1 MSKDSSSTESDRTI
15 AAGNPVVDPAAKQ
28 AVEHILAEVESS
40 SPALWTG
47 VYVGALLNL
56 VMIAA
61 LVAANRVPSL
71 EPYALERNA
80 ASYGLFVLLLLVPLI
95 RFLKRPV
102 RMFAAGIVGWVLF
115 VAGYNIA
122 GFYFHNLF
130 DVLRTP
136 LEALMEGGVLYGVA
150 AVISWVTGMVLH
162 ARHHTIAPRR
172 RPAHDVVRHH
182 Q

>member
-1 MSKDSSSTESDRTI
+1 MNRNSSSTESDRTTASDDPTGN
-15 AAGNPVVDPAAKQ
+15 AAVG
-28 AVEHILAEVESS
+28 HILAEVDSA

-47 VYVGALLNL
+47 VYVGALLNI

-61 LVAANRVPSL
+61 LVAANRIPSL

-80 ASYGLFVLLLLVPLI
+80 ASYSLFVLLLLVPII
-95 RFLKRPV
+95 RFIGRPV
-102 RMFAAGIVGWVLF
+102 RMFTAGVVGWVLF

-122 GFYFHNLF
+122 AFYFRNLF

-136 LEALMEGGVLYGVA
+136 LEALMEGGLLYGVA
-150 AVISWVTGMVLH
+150 AVMSWVAGMVLH
-162 ARHHTIAPRR
+162 ARHHAIAPRR

>member
-1 MSKDSSSTESDRTI
+1 MMDQITNPSSLESSENETVAEKASRALDD
-15 AAGNPVVDPAAKQ
+15 ANP
-28 AVEHILAEVESS
+28 S

-47 VYVGALLNL
+47 VYLGALLNI

-61 LVAANRVPSL
+61 LVAANRFPRL

-80 ASYGLFVLLLLVPLI
+80 ASYGLFVLLLLIPIV

-102 RMFAAGIVGWVLF
+102 RMFTAGVVGWVLF

-122 GFYFHNLF
+122 GLYFHNLF

-136 LEALMEGGVLYGVA
+136 LEALIEGGVLYGVA
-150 AVISWVTGMVLH
+150 AVISWVVGMIYH
-162 ARHHTIAPRR
+162 ARRHTIAPRR
-172 RPAHDVVRHH
+172 RSAHRAVHYR